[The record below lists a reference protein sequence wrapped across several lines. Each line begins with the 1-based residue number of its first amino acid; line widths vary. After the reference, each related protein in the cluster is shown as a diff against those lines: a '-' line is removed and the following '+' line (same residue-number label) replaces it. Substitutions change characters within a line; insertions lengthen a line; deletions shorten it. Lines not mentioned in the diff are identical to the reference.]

1 MLDADTLISI
11 AQSIVAF
18 AMAAAGFVVTT
29 RPVNTDRRKR
39 RIAEGVFVVLGVVMI
54 VLIGSQGVR
63 AAHAKRRSDKKLA
76 ASQAK
81 LDATFQA
88 LLKSNADGKRSQDLN
103 IRLLQ
108 SLLERSN
115 GITQSLQTIVKVVGN
130 GPISAPQ
137 KSRIISFTPHKPTA
151 IDFTVAPFVDPTT
164 GSRVDDAYIFTPS
177 IKPTAATW
185 VVWDFG
191 DGSAPHIISS
201 ATPLYHMFQDRK
213 PQHKVTL
220 RSFQ

>member
-1 MLDADTLISI
+1 
-11 AQSIVAF
+11 
-18 AMAAAGFVVTT
+18 VTT

-76 ASQAK
+76 VSQAK

-88 LLKSNADGKRSQDLN
+88 LLKSNADGARSQNLN

-108 SLLERSN
+108 SLLERSE
-115 GITQSLQTIVKVVGN
+115 GISQSLQTIVKVVGN
-130 GPISAPQ
+130 SPVGTPKASKIV
-137 KSRIISFTPHKPTA
+137 SFTPHAPTA
-151 IDFTVAPFVDPTT
+151 IDFTTAPFVDPAT
-164 GSRVDDAYIFTPS
+164 GGRVDNAYIFTPS
-177 IKPTAATW
+177 VHPSPSASTTW
-185 VVWDFG
+185 VIWDFG
-191 DGSAPHIISS
+191 DGGAPLIDYPSRS
-201 ATPLYHMFQDRK
+201 VYHAYVDGK

-220 RSFQ
+220 LLQ